1 MSNVKKLL
9 MSAAGAAGGEPVD
22 VTEVFSTSVY
32 KGTGSAQTITNG
44 LDLSGKGGLVW
55 HKSRT
60 SASNNDH
67 SLFDSETVT
76 GSTFPV
82 VQKAWE
88 SNVAGSLPT
97 RQPGFTFT
105 STGFTTSGRTDS
117 NGTDQTGI
125 FFTTWSFRKCRKFFD
140 VVNYTG
146 DGNTSKT
153 ISHNLG
159 AVPGMIIVLG
169 ESTGDYWVYHQNV
182 GNTKYLELNK
192 TTAEQTSST
201 AWNNTT
207 PTSSQFTVGN
217 GTSVN
222 NSGSQY
228 TAYLFAH
235 NNSDGGFGPNLDQDI
250 IKCGTYTGTGA
261 TNHFINLGFE
271 PQWLMIKRTDAAA
284 HWEMLDIIRGI
295 PADQEGFYLRANSS
309 NTEASSS
316 GHKITANATGFT
328 IESTSNING
337 NGDTFVYVAIRRGP
351 LTQPTTASSVFN
363 CEERT
368 STTAPF
374 FRSNSIADTL
384 LYTLLHTTSAT
395 YPYLSARLIGTE
407 TNRTYNPPGSAYTQS
422 GTQWDYNNGV
432 GDGGA
437 SSNHFGY
444 IWSRAPGF
452 FDAVVYTMSTSG
464 GNINHNLGVAPE
476 MMWVKSRDHTDNW
489 MVYHKA
495 LNGGTNPEQYHMILN
510 SGSSDAVDETNVW
523 NDTAPTA
530 SVFTVGPS
538 PKTGTSG
545 RKYIAYLF
553 ATLDGISKV
562 GSYTG
567 DGTTDGSK
575 VIDCGFTNGS
585 KLIIIK
591 SMSAGYSW
599 TVLDSVR
606 GIASGSN
613 DPWWPINF
621 QSAEITTQ
629 NLVGTNSSG
638 FTVKHSTVN
647 TNGDNYLFY
656 SVAI

>member
-1 MSNVKKLL
+1 MG
-9 MSAAGAAGGEPVD
+9 AAGAAGGEPVD
-22 VTEVFSTSVY
+22 VTEVFSTY
-32 KGTGSAQTITNG
+32 LYTGTNSAQTITNG
-44 LDLSGKGGLVW
+44 IDLSGEGGMVW
-55 HKSRT
+55 SKSRSHANGHALVDT
-60 SASNNDH
+60 ERGVTKY
-67 SLFDSETVT
+67 LVSE
-76 GSTFPV
+76 S
-82 VQKAWE
+82 
-88 SNVAGSLPT
+88 
-97 RQPGFTFT
+97 T
-105 STGFTTSGRTDS
+105 STETTDTLTLTSFNSDGYDLGADTNSDRFNRSTRS
-117 NGTDQTGI
+117 YVSWT
-125 FFTTWSFRKCRKFFD
+125 FRKARKFFD
-140 VVNYTG
+140 VQTWTG
-146 DGNTSKT
+146 NATAGRT

-159 AVPGMIIVLG
+159 SVPGMILIKNTSG
-169 ESTGDYWVYHQNV
+169 ATGNWRVYHR
-182 GNTKYLELNK
+182 GLNGG
-192 TTAEQTSST
+192 TNPEQYSMRLNQTNAEATDS
-201 AWNNTT
+201 AAFNNTA
-207 PTSSQFTVGN
+207 PTSTEFTVG
-217 GTSVN
+217 TSATN
-222 NSGSQY
+222 ESGRDY
-228 TAYLFAH
+228 VAYLFAH

-250 IKCGTYTGTGA
+250 IKCGGYTGTGA
-261 TNHFINLGFE
+261 TNHFIDLGFE
-271 PQWLMIKRTDAAA
+271 PQWLMIKRRDSASN
-284 HWEMLDIIRGI
+284 WEMLDIIRGI
-295 PADQEGFYLRANSS
+295 PADQEGFYLRANRS

-316 GHKITANATGFT
+316 AHKITANATGFT

-351 LTQPTTASSVFN
+351 LAQPTTASSVFN

-368 STTAPF
+368 NSTAPF

-384 LYTLLHTTSAT
+384 LYTLLHTTNAT
-395 YPYLSARLIGTE
+395 YPYLSARLIGIE
-407 TNRTYNPPGSAYTQS
+407 TNRTYNPPGSTYNQS
-422 GTQWDYNNGV
+422 STQWDYNNGV

-476 MMWVKSRDHTDNW
+476 MMWVKARDFTDNW
-489 MVYHKA
+489 IVYHKA

-510 SGSSDAVDETNVW
+510 SSSSNAVQQTNIW

-530 SVFTVGPS
+530 SVFTVGASPS
-538 PKTGTSG
+538 TGTSG

-591 SMSAGYSW
+591 SMSSGYSW

-613 DPWWPINF
+613 DPWWPINS
-621 QSAEITTQ
+621 QSAQITTQ

-638 FTVKHSTVN
+638 FTVKHSAVN